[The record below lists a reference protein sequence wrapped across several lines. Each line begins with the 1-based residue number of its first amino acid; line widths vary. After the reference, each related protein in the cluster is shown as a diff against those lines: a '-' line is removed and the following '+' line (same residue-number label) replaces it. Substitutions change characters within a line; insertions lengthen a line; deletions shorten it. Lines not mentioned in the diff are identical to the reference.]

1 VTAGSV
7 SPKHQGGAAP
17 ERLPQL
23 AEVVQNDGGP
33 EALATTTSLDES
45 PALQPSADASSDA
58 QEDAPPQT
66 TSPAVSPRAAE
77 SSRAAG
83 PLRRLSISLGSALSS
98 LDQRSP
104 KSSDVDEQA
113 SAVGAVEEVAPPIQY
128 RVVAPGA
135 VREGPELES
144 VKIAQLAVGDVI
156 TVHQHAPLSGGAYR
170 AWRVHFT
177 REGSSLSG
185 WASTSTKKGT
195 QLLELMNADKVAAAK
210 MEVLMAQQQEEE
222 EEEEEEQEEESAAPE
237 PEAESELPAED
248 ADAAPD
254 EEVQS
259 AVAAWLAERGHE
271 GTSEV
276 VCESLRDAEI
286 APAEWLAELA
296 EIEQSGQLA
305 EFIASEV
312 KAWEAAEVEAQAE
325 AQAEAE
331 AALAR
336 QRAAAS
342 MRAAAQAVAVREEA
356 ATKLQASARGMA
368 VRRTRRQALAA
379 DDTVQAEAD
388 VQQQPPSPH
397 PPGTRSTAA
406 DAAPPHQGMAW
417 YRVLNF
423 GAIRAGVALSS
434 PKVGATVVGESILV
448 TQRVVHEDGTVRLQ
462 FERGWVSEHG
472 RKGTK
477 LLEFV
482 RETGAPLAAQ
492 QALQER
498 VESALEKQSERL
510 TTLPEEEPAASS
522 SKPTISPRATSRKR
536 LEEEKQAARAAMKM
550 AGVTMAHDGRRPSI
564 VAVQGSSQIP
574 DDIRSDS
581 AAAAAAAAPAAD
593 ATAPPAI
600 MSSTVQEGVTDT
612 PQAGRPSASSAS
624 ASTAKPTEEE
634 MDSRGETAHQ
644 KNVSTP
650 LATTMQ
656 AAQMSPGSVVQ
667 LSQFEA
673 LVRTVAE
680 QSALTAQLQKERDT
694 QHQAHFEETA
704 AMAKQLRLAQE
715 ERARLEDS
723 LREHLAARLAHE
735 GELAAARTASAT
747 AAAAAAA
754 SQIEA
759 DASATAALMKA
770 EAEAEAA
777 RLAATAAEDARKAM
791 QLKTEAEMASS
802 MQAEAMAVQQA
813 TAQRMAAEHAHLQ
826 RELAEARLEVQ
837 QHVRGGAGRLWLW
850 LWLWRLSAHCSLRL
864 LLRWTHCMASL
875 MADTC
880 VGMCAGGSSQRGRQ
894 AAAGAAG
901 SFRAAARRCHPDGG
915 RTAAGQPAG
924 WPGGRAAVAPAANRH
939 KHRRHGQRWRC
950 GQAGW
955 RGGGGGGGCRT
966 AGAGRCGSSLLLLQS
981 ARPCILILHTLHLP
995 HAGCCAPEPA
1005 SERARGRGPCPS
1017 TDRSVGNARVV
1028 VRA

>member
-1 VTAGSV
+1 MQSQEAKLDPVDGAFNGRDRGASGVPPSPSRRMSMSASMDTMIESIASPIASALNRSTPKSMERRLDAEKQAARKAMAAAGLTCVQSMIKCTTIDHSARLTSLWAADWLAAWVV
-7 SPKHQGGAAP
+7 SSSTHDGRRASIVDQWIGGSSPVPAGGAGVSSACSGWGGRTRSSP
-17 ERLPQL
+17 DQSR
-23 AEVVQNDGGP
+23 AEVEPAAAETHIGACSEMAHSGGP
-33 EALATTTSLDES
+33 GT
-45 PALQPSADASSDA
+45 
-58 QEDAPPQT
+58 
-66 TSPAVSPRAAE
+66 
-77 SSRAAG
+77 
-83 PLRRLSISLGSALSS
+83 LRRLSISLQASLSK

-104 KSSDVDEQA
+104 VASQA
-113 SAVGAVEEVAPPIQY
+113 ADISAVGAVEEVAPPIQY

-271 GTSEV
+271 GTSEA

-498 VESALEKQSERL
+498 VESALEKQSERAVAEL
-510 TTLPEEEPAASS
+510 TL
-522 SKPTISPRATSRKR
+522 
-536 LEEEKQAARAAMKM
+536 
-550 AGVTMAHDGRRPSI
+550 DN
-564 VAVQGSSQIP
+564 
-574 DDIRSDS
+574 
-581 AAAAAAAAPAAD
+581 
-593 ATAPPAI
+593 PPAH
-600 MSSTVQEGVTDT
+600 
-612 PQAGRPSASSAS
+612 ASQL
-624 ASTAKPTEEE
+624 E
-634 MDSRGETAHQ
+634 DLET
-644 KNVSTP
+644 
-650 LATTMQ
+650 
-656 AAQMSPGSVVQ
+656 
-667 LSQFEA
+667 
-673 LVRTVAE
+673 
-680 QSALTAQLQKERDT
+680 QKER
-694 QHQAHFEETA
+694 
-704 AMAKQLRLAQE
+704 M
-715 ERARLEDS
+715 
-723 LREHLAARLAHE
+723 
-735 GELAAARTASAT
+735 
-747 AAAAAAA
+747 
-754 SQIEA
+754 SQI
-759 DASATAALMKA
+759 MK
-770 EAEAEAA
+770 
-777 RLAATAAEDARKAM
+777 
-791 QLKTEAEMASS
+791 
-802 MQAEAMAVQQA
+802 
-813 TAQRMAAEHAHLQ
+813 
-826 RELAEARLEVQ
+826 
-837 QHVRGGAGRLWLW
+837 
-850 LWLWRLSAHCSLRL
+850 
-864 LLRWTHCMASL
+864 
-875 MADTC
+875 
-880 VGMCAGGSSQRGRQ
+880 
-894 AAAGAAG
+894 
-901 SFRAAARRCHPDGG
+901 
-915 RTAAGQPAG
+915 
-924 WPGGRAAVAPAANRH
+924 
-939 KHRRHGQRWRC
+939 
-950 GQAGW
+950 QAGIQV
-955 RGGGGGGGCRT
+955 CLT
-966 AGAGRCGSSLLLLQS
+966 SVLTPVCMV
-981 ARPCILILHTLHLP
+981 CIGLRKL
-995 HAGCCAPEPA
+995 
-1005 SERARGRGPCPS
+1005 
-1017 TDRSVGNARVV
+1017 
-1028 VRA
+1028 